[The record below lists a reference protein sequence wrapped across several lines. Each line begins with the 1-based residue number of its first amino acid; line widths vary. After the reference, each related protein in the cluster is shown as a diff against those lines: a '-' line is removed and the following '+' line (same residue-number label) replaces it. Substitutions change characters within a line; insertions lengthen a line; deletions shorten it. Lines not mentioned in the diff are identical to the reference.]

1 MTQQSQHPVF
11 KPKMALVAGGASIAT
26 VALLIAIKAFAYMVS
41 GSASVL
47 ASLIDSLVD
56 AGVSLIGFLA
66 IRQSL
71 KPASADFRYGHGK
84 IEGLAALMQGAFILG
99 AAVFLGFEA
108 IQRLAQ
114 PHPVTATGVAIGV
127 MLVSIVL
134 SVLLVAVQNYSLRHA
149 PSLAVKAD
157 RAHYSSDILMNAGV
171 IMALLTQSYG
181 APVWLDS
188 VFALGIAFWM
198 FVTVYGIVMKA
209 VAMLLDRELP
219 QETRMRI
226 LEIIRSNPDVHDV
239 HDLRTTMSGMRLDIA
254 FDVEI
259 DPDMTLAR
267 AHAVSKKVEDAI
279 LLEFPNAEIMIH
291 KDPVGEI
298 DDSRHTV
305 KGVHH

>member
-1 MTQQSQHPVF
+1 
-11 KPKMALVAGGASIAT
+11 MALVAGGASIAT
-26 VALLIAIKAFAYMVS
+26 VAVLIVIKAFAYMAS

-56 AGVSLIGFLA
+56 AGVSLISFLA

-114 PHPVTATGVAIGV
+114 PHPVTATGMAIGV

-188 VFALGIAFWM
+188 VFALGIALWM

-209 VAMLLDRELP
+209 VDMLLDRELP

-226 LEIIRSNPDVHDV
+226 LEIIRANPDIHDV

-259 DPDMTLAR
+259 DPNMTLAQ
-267 AHAVSKKVEDAI
+267 AHDVSKKVEDAI
-279 LLEFPNAEIMIH
+279 LREFPNAEIMIH
-291 KDPVGEI
+291 KDPIGEI